1 MIVQGDVLTNEGPKA
16 IEEIKEG
23 DIVINL
29 GNRPCRVVK
38 VEKAD
43 VTEVIRFASNPHL
56 VIARDTDIATRY
68 GRVQGRSIKAH
79 TVEEMLYQCEAP
91 CFYDT
96 LEPGTL
102 DAPQSG
108 YELMVD
114 SGDGV
119 FVDGYGI
126 YVKKEGE
133 RA

>member
-1 MIVQGDVLTNEGPKA
+1 MIIKGNVLTNQGPKP
-16 IEEIKEG
+16 IEEIQEG
-23 DIVINL
+23 EIVINL

-68 GRVQGRSIKAH
+68 GRVQGRSITGI

-102 DAPQSG
+102 DGPKTG
-108 YELMVD
+108 YELTVD

-119 FVDGYGI
+119 YVDGYGI
-126 YVKKEGE
+126 YVKKEE
-133 RA
+133 KRA

>member
-1 MIVQGDVLTNEGPKA
+1 MIVQGGVLTNEGPKA
-16 IEEIKEG
+16 SEEIKEG

-43 VTEVIRFASNPHL
+43 VTNAIRFRSNPNL

-68 GRVQGRSIKAH
+68 GRVQGRSLTGSTK
-79 TVEEMLYQCEAP
+79 EEMLYQCEAP

-102 DAPQSG
+102 DGLKTG
-108 YELMVD
+108 YELTVD

>member
-1 MIVQGDVLTNEGPKA
+1 MIVQGDVLTNEGPKT

-43 VTEVIRFASNPHL
+43 VTEVIRFTSNPHL

-102 DAPQSG
+102 DAPQPG
-108 YELMVD
+108 YELTVD

>member
-16 IEEIKEG
+16 IKEIKEG

-38 VEKAD
+38 VEEAD
-43 VTEVIRFASNPHL
+43 VTDVIRFLSNPNL

-68 GRVQGRSIKAH
+68 GRVQGRSITGSTK
-79 TVEEMLYQCEAP
+79 EEMLYQCEAP

-102 DAPQSG
+102 DGPKTG
-108 YELMVD
+108 YELTVN

>member
-43 VTEVIRFASNPHL
+43 VTNAIRFRSNPNL

-68 GRVQGRSIKAH
+68 GRVQGRSLTGSTK
-79 TVEEMLYQCEAP
+79 EEMLYQCEAP

-102 DAPQSG
+102 DGLKTG
-108 YELMVD
+108 YELTVD

>member
-1 MIVQGDVLTNEGPKA
+1 MIVQGDVLTNQGPKPVD
-16 IEEIKEG
+16 EIQEG

-29 GNRPCRVVK
+29 GTRPCRVVK

-68 GRVQGRSIKAH
+68 GRVQGRSITGSTK
-79 TVEEMLYQCEAP
+79 EEMLYQCEAP

-96 LEPGTL
+96 LEPSTL
-102 DAPQSG
+102 DSPQPG
-108 YELMVD
+108 YELTVD

>member
-56 VIARDTDIATRY
+56 VIAQDTDIATRY
-68 GRVQGRSIKAH
+68 GRVQGRSITGS

-96 LEPGTL
+96 MEPGKL
-102 DAPQSG
+102 DRLQPG
-108 YELMVD
+108 YELTVD

>member
-16 IEEIKEG
+16 IEEIKKG

-56 VIARDTDIATRY
+56 VIAQDTDIATRY
-68 GRVQGRSIKAH
+68 GRVQGRSITGS

-102 DAPQSG
+102 DGPKTG
-108 YELMVD
+108 YELTVD

>member
-1 MIVQGDVLTNEGPKA
+1 MIIKGNVLTNEGPKA

-68 GRVQGRSIKAH
+68 GRVQGRSITGS
-79 TVEEMLYQCEAP
+79 TVEEMLYQCEVP

-102 DAPQSG
+102 DGLKTG
-108 YELMVD
+108 YELTVD

>member
-1 MIVQGDVLTNEGPKA
+1 MIVKGNVLTNEGPKT

-56 VIARDTDIATRY
+56 VIAQDTDIATRY
-68 GRVQGRSIKAH
+68 GRVQGRSITGSTK
-79 TVEEMLYQCEAP
+79 EEMLYQCEAP

-96 LEPGTL
+96 LEPSTL
-102 DAPQSG
+102 DSPQPG
-108 YELMVD
+108 YELTVD

>member
-16 IEEIKEG
+16 IKEIKEG

>member
-29 GNRPCRVVK
+29 GNRPCRVMK
-38 VEKAD
+38 VEEAD
-43 VTEVIRFASNPHL
+43 VTAVIRFLSNPNL

-68 GRVQGRSIKAH
+68 GRVQGRSITGS

-102 DAPQSG
+102 DGLKTG
-108 YELMVD
+108 YELTVD

>member
-38 VEKAD
+38 VEEAD
-43 VTEVIRFASNPHL
+43 MTEVIRFASNPHL

-68 GRVQGRSIKAH
+68 GRVQGRSITGS

-96 LEPGTL
+96 MEPGKL
-102 DAPQSG
+102 DRLQPG
-108 YELMVD
+108 YELTVD

>member
-29 GNRPCRVVK
+29 GTRPCRVVK

-43 VTEVIRFASNPHL
+43 VTNAIRFRSNPNL

-68 GRVQGRSIKAH
+68 GRVQGRSLTGSTK
-79 TVEEMLYQCEAP
+79 EEMLYQCEAP

-102 DAPQSG
+102 DGLKTG
-108 YELMVD
+108 YELTVD

>member
-56 VIARDTDIATRY
+56 VIAQDTDIATRY
-68 GRVQGRSIKAH
+68 GRVQGRSITGS

-96 LEPGTL
+96 MEPGKL
-102 DAPQSG
+102 DRLQPG
-108 YELMVD
+108 YELTVD
-114 SGDGV
+114 SGEGV

>member
-16 IEEIKEG
+16 IKEIQEG

-68 GRVQGRSIKAH
+68 GRVQGRSITGS
-79 TVEEMLYQCEAP
+79 TVEEMLYQCESP

-102 DAPQSG
+102 DSLQPG
-108 YELMVD
+108 YELTVD

>member
-68 GRVQGRSIKAH
+68 GRVQGRSITGSTK
-79 TVEEMLYQCEAP
+79 EEMLYQCEAP

-96 LEPGTL
+96 LEPSTL
-102 DAPQSG
+102 DSPQPG
-108 YELMVD
+108 YELTVD

-126 YVKKEGE
+126 YVKKEE
-133 RA
+133 KRA

>member
-1 MIVQGDVLTNEGPKA
+1 MIIKGNVLTNQGPKP
-16 IEEIKEG
+16 IDEIQEG

-68 GRVQGRSIKAH
+68 GRVQGRSITGSTK
-79 TVEEMLYQCEAP
+79 EEMLYQCEAP

-96 LEPGTL
+96 LEPGML
-102 DAPQSG
+102 DSPQPG
-108 YELMVD
+108 YELTVD

>member
-16 IEEIKEG
+16 IKEIKEG

-108 YELMVD
+108 YELTVD

-126 YVKKEGE
+126 YVKKEE
-133 RA
+133 KRA

>member
-43 VTEVIRFASNPHL
+43 MTEVIRFASNPHL

-68 GRVQGRSIKAH
+68 GRVQGRSITGS

-96 LEPGTL
+96 MEPGKL
-102 DAPQSG
+102 DRLQPG
-108 YELMVD
+108 YELTVD

>member
-1 MIVQGDVLTNEGPKA
+1 MIIKGNVLTNQGPKP
-16 IEEIKEG
+16 IEKIQEG

-38 VEKAD
+38 VEEAD
-43 VTEVIRFASNPHL
+43 MTEVIRFASNPHL

-68 GRVQGRSIKAH
+68 GRVQGRSITGS

-96 LEPGTL
+96 MEPGKL
-102 DAPQSG
+102 DRLQPG
-108 YELMVD
+108 YELTVD

>member
-1 MIVQGDVLTNEGPKA
+1 MIVQGNVLTNEGPKP
-16 IEEIKEG
+16 IETVKKG

-43 VTEVIRFASNPHL
+43 ATEVIRFASNPHL
-56 VIARDTDIATRY
+56 VISRDTDIATRY
-68 GRVQGRSIKAH
+68 GRVKGSGIQAH

-96 LEPGTL
+96 LEPRTL
-102 DAPQSG
+102 DGPKTG
-108 YELMVD
+108 YELTVD

-126 YVKKEGE
+126 YVKKEE
-133 RA
+133 KRA

>member
-126 YVKKEGE
+126 YVKKEE
-133 RA
+133 KRA

>member
-1 MIVQGDVLTNEGPKA
+1 MIVQGDVLTNEGPKT

-126 YVKKEGE
+126 YVKKEE
-133 RA
+133 KRA

>member
-1 MIVQGDVLTNEGPKA
+1 MIVQGDVLTNEGPKT

-68 GRVQGRSIKAH
+68 GRVQGRSITGS

-91 CFYDT
+91 CFFDT

-102 DAPQSG
+102 EQPLPG
-108 YELMVD
+108 YELTVD
-114 SGDGV
+114 SGKGV
-119 FVDGYGI
+119 FVNGYGI
-126 YVKKEGE
+126 GCKEGIH
-133 RA
+133 A

>member
-1 MIVQGDVLTNEGPKA
+1 MIVQGDVLTNEGPKG
-16 IEEIKEG
+16 IGEIKKG

-56 VIARDTDIATRY
+56 VIAQDTDIATRY
-68 GRVQGRSIKAH
+68 GRVQGRSITGS

-102 DAPQSG
+102 DGPKTG
-108 YELMVD
+108 YELTVD

>member
-1 MIVQGDVLTNEGPKA
+1 MIIKGNVLTNEGPKA

-68 GRVQGRSIKAH
+68 GRVQGRSITGS
-79 TVEEMLYQCEAP
+79 TVEEMLYQCESP

-96 LEPGTL
+96 LESATL
-102 DAPQSG
+102 DSPQPG
-108 YELMVD
+108 YELTVD
-114 SGDGV
+114 RGDGV